1 MKYDPIH
8 YQDYLNLDQLLTT
21 QKRRSEEFSK
31 PAHDEWLFIT
41 VHQVYELWFFQIIKE
56 MKSLSLIFNQ
66 DFLPERDMGT
76 VKHRLS
82 RVLMIMKNLTTPLDI
97 LETMTPLDF
106 LEFRDFLYPAS
117 GFQSAQF
124 RIIET
129 MLGLKESQRHQFQN
143 TPFYDHLKEPMR
155 SEVIELLKGPSFY
168 ERLESW
174 LARTPFLKTDSFD
187 FWKEYKKSLI
197 ELYNEDLS
205 VIESNPRLTEIEK
218 QKSKTMISEFLVQV
232 DQVFDE
238 TSYKALVEK
247 GVFKLNFKAFHA
259 ALFISLYRDEPV
271 LQTPFN
277 ILSILMD
284 IDESLT
290 TWRYRHSLMA
300 HRMLGRKIGT
310 GGSSGTD
317 YLKNTADKHKVF
329 VDLFN
334 LSSYLIPRN
343 KLPKVNISYP
353 TT

>member
-1 MKYDPIH
+1 MKYAPIH
-8 YQDYLNLDQLLTT
+8 YNDYLNLDQLLST
-21 QKRRSEEFSK
+21 QKRRSEEFQK

-56 MKSLSLIFNQ
+56 MKSLSEIFQ
-66 DFLPERDMGT
+66 KDYIPERDMGT
-76 VKHRLS
+76 VEHRLS
-82 RVLMIMKNLTTPLDI
+82 RVLMIMKNLTIPLDI

-129 MLGLKESQRHQFQN
+129 MLGLKENQRHQFQQN
-143 TPFYDHLKEPMR
+143 VPFYDHLKEPLR
-155 SEVIELLKGPSFY
+155 SEVIQLLNGPSFY
-168 ERLESW
+168 QRLENW
-174 LARTPFLKTDSFD
+174 LERTPFLKTDSFD
-187 FWKEYKKSLI
+187 FWKDYKKSLI
-197 ELYNEDLS
+197 EIYQEDLE
-205 VIESNPRLTEIEK
+205 VISTNPRLSTQDKARSE
-218 QKSKTMISEFLVQV
+218 TMIKEFLKQV
-232 DQVFDE
+232 DQVFDPVQYQE
-238 TSYKALVEK
+238 LLNQ
-247 GVFKLNFKAFHA
+247 GVFKLSFKAFHA
-259 ALFISLYRDEPV
+259 ALFISLYRDEPA

-284 IDESLT
+284 MDESLT

-317 YLKNTADKHKVF
+317 YLKTTADKHKVF

-334 LSSYLIPRN
+334 ISSYLIPRN
-343 KLPKVNISYP
+343 KLPKVDISYP
-353 TT
+353 